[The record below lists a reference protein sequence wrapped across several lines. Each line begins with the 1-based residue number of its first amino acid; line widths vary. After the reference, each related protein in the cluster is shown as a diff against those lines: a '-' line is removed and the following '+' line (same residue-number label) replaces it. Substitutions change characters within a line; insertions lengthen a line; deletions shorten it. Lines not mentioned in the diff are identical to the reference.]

1 MLSKTES
8 FGIVYGEA
16 ISQALPIL
24 YTKGEGFDNQFED
37 GFVGYAVDLSKKD
50 DFVQR
55 LECIL
60 NDYEG
65 FSGRAIRGAD
75 KFNWDKIARQYS
87 DIYAEII
94 HANGKSYEIK
104 A

>member
-1 MLSKTES
+1 M
-8 FGIVYGEA
+8 
-16 ISQALPIL
+16 
-24 YTKGEGFDNQFED
+24 
-37 GFVGYAVDLSKKD
+37 
-50 DFVQR
+50 
-55 LECIL
+55 

-65 FSGRAIRGAD
+65 FSGRAIRGAH
-75 KFNWDKIARQYS
+75 KFDWDKIARQYS